1 MGESFPG
8 TGQILVGETMTATK
22 GSSYDCT
29 LRWLKTKLL
38 LAIESNEDCSRPF
51 CSAKGFRNELAQGD
65 VRNKNSSSDWR
76 FGWQRRG
83 RIIFEC

>member
-1 MGESFPG
+1 
-8 TGQILVGETMTATK
+8 MTATK

-65 VRNKNSSSDWR
+65 VQEQK
-76 FGWQRRG
+76 F
-83 RIIFEC
+83 